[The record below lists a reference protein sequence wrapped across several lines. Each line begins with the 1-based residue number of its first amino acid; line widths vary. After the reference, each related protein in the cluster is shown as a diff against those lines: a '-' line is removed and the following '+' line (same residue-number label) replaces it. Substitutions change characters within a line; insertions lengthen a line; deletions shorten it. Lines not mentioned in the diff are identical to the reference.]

1 MRIFTTTLI
10 AALAATPALADGPN
24 CERVVSLWSNGQ
36 AVDTSTL
43 TFYAHGCDAFQYQ
56 DLSEHR
62 IAQLGEHCEIPIYP
76 TDPPEVEAEEI
87 VVYAFD
93 QPYTGTRNVLT
104 QPRGVAN
111 GASFDRDNLTSMGVS
126 TFDGQH
132 VMRVRSATN
141 GNPVTIRQA
150 GGGTVFSGTV
160 DAGDTFVAVGGP
172 GTYIAQTGSRTI
184 TKATGPQDFNDG
196 ATESFAASVRVEGTS
211 TRTFAPGGESGAGAR
226 QMGARTDRCGYPGE
240 AIPGN

>member
-1 MRIFTTTLI
+1 
-10 AALAATPALADGPN
+10 
-24 CERVVSLWSNGQ
+24 
-36 AVDTSTL
+36 
-43 TFYAHGCDAFQYQ
+43 
-56 DLSEHR
+56 
-62 IAQLGEHCEIPIYP
+62 
-76 TDPPEVEAEEI
+76 
-87 VVYAFD
+87 
-93 QPYTGTRNVLT
+93 
-104 QPRGVAN
+104 
-111 GASFDRDNLTSMGVS
+111 
-126 TFDGQH
+126 
-132 VMRVRSATN
+132 MRVRSATN